1 MLELEDVT
9 KVYSTGAIEVRA
21 LDGVS
26 LNVDEG
32 EMVAIMGHSGSGK
45 STMMNILG
53 CLDAPTSGRYR
64 LDGVD
69 VAGLNDNQLAAIR
82 NRKIGFVFQS
92 FNLLPRTSAQ
102 RNVELP
108 LVYARRGQPGRPR
121 EGGAGAASGSGRG
134 PGHMPNELS
143 GGQQQ
148 RVAIARALVTNP
160 AMILAD
166 EPTGALDSVSTDD
179 VMKLLVELN
188 EAGRT
193 IVMITHEDDVASF
206 ATRVVRLRRRADR
219 QRRPAPARG
228 AAVNLG
234 EALRIALRALR
245 ANRLRSVL
253 TTTGHHHRRVGGDRA
268 GRAGQ
273 RHPGRVHRAVLLA
286 DHADHRRHRA
296 EGDRSAQPLTDAD
309 VDALADRAA
318 GPGRRDRHPAGHGQC
333 PAAAAGPGRLPHGD
347 HRHDREL
354 RRRHRPRP
362 GRRLVLRR
370 AAGAVEGQGR
380 GARHR
385 GRSPS
390 CSRATPATRSASAS
404 GSAARR
410 SG

>member
-21 LDGVS
+21 LDGIS

-108 LVYARRGQPGRPR
+108 LVYASQGNR
-121 EGGAGAASGSGRG
+121 AARARAALERVGLGTRA
-134 PGHMPNELS
+134 GHMPNELS

-179 VMKLLVELN
+179 VMKLLV
-188 EAGRT
+188 
-193 IVMITHEDDVASF
+193 V
-206 ATRVVRLRRRADR
+206 
-219 QRRPAPARG
+219 
-228 AAVNLG
+228 
-234 EALRIALRALR
+234 
-245 ANRLRSVL
+245 
-253 TTTGHHHRRVGGDRA
+253 
-268 GRAGQ
+268 
-273 RHPGRVHRAVLLA
+273 
-286 DHADHRRHRA
+286 
-296 EGDRSAQPLTDAD
+296 
-309 VDALADRAA
+309 
-318 GPGRRDRHPAGHGQC
+318 PGRRLGEVVEL
-333 PAAAAGPGRLPHGD
+333 AAAAGAAPLKAGD
-347 HRHDREL
+347 KLVLKPAAEL
-354 RRRHRPRP
+354 R
-362 GRRLVLRR
+362 
-370 AAGAVEGQGR
+370 AGQPVRVAVSYT
-380 GARHR
+380 HLTL
-385 GRSPS
+385 P
-390 CSRATPATRSASAS
+390 TN
-404 GSAARR
+404 
-410 SG
+410 